1 MKAAA
6 GHAPNAITQRLDK
19 LSTLWQQFLSM
30 PNARV
35 CRWLIE
41 EDENAMM
48 DTFIGI
54 QSEDGR
60 DFVFELNTPFTK
72 SETYGQ
78 QLSDELSELIEGI
91 RPALQAEG
99 FPINWYSQHDY
110 DRRNPALGF
119 VQNINALPYGF
130 DTLDEAVVFVFCIK
144 PTTIN
149 KEYETWLMDAIEA
162 RLDSRVRLL
171 VIDRKDSIVLD
182 KLAKKYTGIIHT
194 IQPDLDMPA
203 AMRQLAASGNPADPG
218 VKFRKAFVEL
228 TQAAGKL
235 NMDAVNKLAVLPL
248 SIATENNWM
257 PMQVAVHAV
266 KGNTLLN
273 VKRYNEALQVY
284 EQAYHLAAAGYAQG
298 DEVGGILT
306 IQLLFAKATV
316 FISMKNFKEAAD
328 TYNQAAQRSEA
339 LKDYFQMM
347 EAHRMEGFSYQQ
359 MSKPYEAWDAY
370 NLALLCAEQMD
381 TMTLENST
389 FPYVGQALMDLA
401 QKLGK
406 KQEYFDID
414 NKMTDYIG
422 KNWKDKIAK
431 KR

>member
-1 MKAAA
+1 MKATA

-99 FPINWYSQHDY
+99 FLINWYSQHDY

-130 DTLDEAVVFVFCIK
+130 ETLDEDVVFVFCIK

-149 KEYETWLMDAIEA
+149 KEYETWLMDAIEV
-162 RLDSRVRLL
+162 RLDPRVRLL
-171 VIDRKDSIVLD
+171 VIDRKDGIVLD

-203 AMRQLAASGNPADPG
+203 AIRQLAASGNPADPG

-235 NMDAVNKLAVLPL
+235 NIDAVNKLAVLPL

-257 PMQVAVHAV
+257 PMQVAVQAV

-284 EQAYHLAAAGYAQG
+284 DHAYHLAAAGYAQG

-339 LKDYFQMM
+339 LKDHFQMM

-422 KNWKDKIAK
+422 KDWKDKIAK
-431 KR
+431 RR

>member
-1 MKAAA
+1 MKATA

-78 QLSDELSELIEGI
+78 HLSDELSELIEGI

-130 DTLDEAVVFVFCIK
+130 ETLDEDVVFVFCIK

-162 RLDSRVRLL
+162 RLDPRVRFL
-171 VIDRKDSIVLD
+171 VIDRKDGIVLD

-203 AMRQLAASGNPADPG
+203 AIRQLAASGNPADPG

-257 PMQVAVHAV
+257 PMQVAVQAV

-284 EQAYHLAAAGYAQG
+284 DHAYHLAAAGYAQG

-422 KNWKDKIAK
+422 KDWKDKIAK
-431 KR
+431 RR

>member
-1 MKAAA
+1 
-6 GHAPNAITQRLDK
+6 
-19 LSTLWQQFLSM
+19 LSI

-35 CRWLIE
+35 CRWLVE
-41 EDENAMM
+41 EDENTMI

-60 DFVFELNTPFTK
+60 DFVFELNSPFTK
-72 SETYGQ
+72 TETYGQ

-110 DRRNPALGF
+110 DRRNHAFGF
-119 VQNINALPYGF
+119 IQNINALPYGF
-130 DTLDEAVVFVFCIK
+130 ETLDEDVVFVFCIK

-149 KEYETWLMDAIEA
+149 KEYEPWLMDAIEA
-162 RLDSRVRLL
+162 RLDPRVRLL
-171 VIDRKDSIVLD
+171 VIDRKDGIQLD
-182 KLAKKYTGIIHT
+182 KLAKKYTGIVHT

-203 AMRQLAASGNPADPG
+203 AIRQLAASGNPADPG

-228 TQAAGKL
+228 TQASGKL

-284 EQAYHLAAAGYAQG
+284 DHAYHLAAAGYAQG

-414 NKMTDYIG
+414 NKMSDYIG
-422 KNWKDKIAK
+422 KDWKDKIV
-431 KR
+431 KRR